1 MEESFILGSQTCHLW
16 VEIWGMGFGTLLIL
30 LRGKFF
36 TCLDVAKKTAIT
48 KMEILEK
55 EHATPSFLLH
65 EIRAGFG
72 IWTPEQSWIFT
83 NLRSAAIGGN
93 FVVHEVLKV
102 TAMR

>member
-1 MEESFILGSQTCHLW
+1 
-16 VEIWGMGFGTLLIL
+16 
-30 LRGKFF
+30 
-36 TCLDVAKKTAIT
+36 
-48 KMEILEK
+48 MEILEK